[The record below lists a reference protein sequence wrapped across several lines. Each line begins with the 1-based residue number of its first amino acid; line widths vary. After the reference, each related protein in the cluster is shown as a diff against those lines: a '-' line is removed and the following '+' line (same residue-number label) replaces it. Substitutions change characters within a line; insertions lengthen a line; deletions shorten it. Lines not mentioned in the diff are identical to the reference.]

1 MFGRLLLLFTAIP
14 LVELYLLIEIGRWL
28 GALPTIGIV
37 LVTGA
42 LGAYLARMQGS
53 SVWLQIQRKMEIG
66 IFPGDEM
73 IDGLLIVVAGAL
85 LITPGILTDLFGF
98 GVLFPVTRVP
108 IREWVKRRLS
118 RMMDRGDVHISGF
131 VR

>member
-1 MFGRLLLLFTAIP
+1 MFGRLFLLFTVIP
-14 LVELYLLIEIGRWL
+14 LVELYILIKIGQWI
-28 GALPTIGIV
+28 GALWTIAIV

-53 SVWLQIQRKMEIG
+53 SVWLQVQRKMEAG
-66 IFPGDEM
+66 LFPGDEM

-98 GVLFPVTRVP
+98 SVLFPITRIP

-118 RMMDRGDVHISGF
+118 RMMERGDVHISGF

>member
-1 MFGRLLLLFTAIP
+1 MFGRLFLLFTGIP
-14 LVELYLLIEIGRWL
+14 LIEFYLLIKIGQWI

-53 SVWLQIQRKMEIG
+53 SVWLQIQRKMEVG
-66 IFPGDEM
+66 VFPGDEM

-98 GVLFPVTRVP
+98 GVLFPVTRTP

-118 RMMDRGDVHISGF
+118 RMMDRGDVHVSGF

>member
-1 MFGRLLLLFTAIP
+1 MFGRLFLLFTVIP
-14 LVELYLLIEIGRWL
+14 LVELYILIKIGQWI
-28 GALPTIGIV
+28 GALWTIAIV

-53 SVWLQIQRKMEIG
+53 SVWLQVQRKMEAG
-66 IFPGDEM
+66 LFPGDEM

-98 GVLFPVTRVP
+98 SVLFPITRIP

-118 RMMDRGDVHISGF
+118 RMMERGDVHISGF
-131 VR
+131 MR

>member
-53 SVWLQIQRKMEIG
+53 SVWLQIQRKMEAG

>member
-1 MFGRLLLLFTAIP
+1 MFGRLFLLFTAVP
-14 LVELYLLIEIGRWL
+14 LIELYLLIKLGQWI
-28 GALPTIGIV
+28 GALSTVAIV

-42 LGAYLARMQGS
+42 LGAYLARTEGS
-53 SVWLQIQRKMEIG
+53 LVWIEIQRKMEVG

-98 GVLFPVTRVP
+98 TVLFPLTRTP
-108 IREWVKRRLS
+108 LREWVKRRLA
-118 RMMDRGDVHISGF
+118 RMMERGDVHVSGF

>member
-1 MFGRLLLLFTAIP
+1 MFGRLFLLFTGIP
-14 LVELYLLIEIGRWL
+14 LIELYLLIKIGQWI

-53 SVWLQIQRKMEIG
+53 SVWLQIQRKMEVG

-85 LITPGILTDLFGF
+85 LITPGILTDVFGF
-98 GVLFPVTRVP
+98 GVLFPVTRTP
-108 IREWVKRRLS
+108 IREWVKRRLN
-118 RMMDRGDVHISGF
+118 RMMDRGDVHMSGF

>member
-1 MFGRLLLLFTAIP
+1 MFGRLFLLFTVIP
-14 LVELYLLIEIGRWL
+14 LVELYILIKIGQWI
-28 GALPTIGIV
+28 GALWTIAIV

-53 SVWLQIQRKMEIG
+53 SVWLQVQRKMEAG
-66 IFPGDEM
+66 LFPGDEM

-98 GVLFPVTRVP
+98 TVLFPITRIP
-108 IREWVKRRLS
+108 IREWVKRRLA
-118 RMMDRGDVHISGF
+118 RMMERGDVHISGF

>member
-14 LVELYLLIEIGRWL
+14 LVELYLLIEIGRWI